1 MLSFGQRL
9 KTLRREANLS
19 QAELADAIGV
29 SVHSVS
35 KWECD
40 SNMPDASLLVP
51 LSVVLGVT
59 TDCLLGVGTNEK
71 EDLEK
76 LKKTI
81 EDIHCDNY
89 PLDEEGFLYTLY
101 KVRKEFLKA
110 YPLNYSVK
118 TECTESLYWYLIDKL
133 RKGDFS
139 VSDEKFE
146 SLWNE
151 GVKMAQSVR
160 GKDTDPSRQSY
171 VRCYLTY
178 YYTLKKDWDSAKIY
192 ANELPKDGVTKLD
205 AMIYIAG
212 QKEDHQEFEKLTR
225 EKAKKC
231 SLNNVFAQIAVAE
244 SVSMF
249 GNARKAEALE
259 VWDDAMKAVLEFER
273 LFKWDWDW
281 DGNVQ
286 IDLSHP
292 LALKTEILI
301 NMCVDH
307 LAIDEMDL
315 ALDCV
320 EQITEIGIDLYGELL
335 KNVPK
340 GTDKYNNMLKFIKS
354 YPLGCYC
361 RLFNVDDNILTR
373 EERFKACKARLDALE

>member
-1 MLSFGQRL
+1 MLRHESDI
-9 KTLRREANLS
+9 S
-19 QAELADAIGV
+19 QSDLADALGV
-29 SVHSVS
+29 SVQSVS

-40 SNMPDASLLVP
+40 AYYPDVSMLLP
-51 LSVVLGVT
+51 LSSVLGVT
-59 TDCLLGVGTNEK
+59 ADCLLGAGSNEK

-76 LKKTI
+76 LEMTI
-81 EDIHCDNY
+81 KDINSDNY
-89 PLDEEGFLYTLY
+89 PLDKEGYLYTLY

-118 TECTESLYWYLIDKL
+118 TECAESLYFYLIDKL
-133 RKGDFS
+133 RKGDFT

-160 GKDTDPSRQSY
+160 GKDTDPSRQAY
-171 VRCYLTY
+171 VRCYLAY
-178 YYTLKKDWDSAKIY
+178 YYTLKKDWDSAELY
-192 ANELPKDGVTKLD
+192 ANELPEEGVSKLD
-205 AMIYIAG
+205 AMLYIAG

-231 SLNNVFAQIAVAE
+231 SLNNVCALIAVA
-244 SVSMF
+244 SGVSMF
-249 GNARKAEALE
+249 GNERKAEALE
-259 VWDDAMKAVLEFER
+259 AWNDAMKAALEFER

-281 DGNVQ
+281 KEKMQ

-292 LALKTEILI
+292 LALKIEILI

-307 LAIDEMDL
+307 LAVDQLNL

-320 EQITEIGIDLYGELL
+320 EQITDIGTDLYGELL
-335 KNVPK
+335 KNVQK
-340 GTDKYNNMLKFIKS
+340 GTGKYKVMLGFIKS
-354 YPLGCYC
+354 IPLGCYC
-361 RLFNVDDNILTR
+361 RVFDTDDNILTR